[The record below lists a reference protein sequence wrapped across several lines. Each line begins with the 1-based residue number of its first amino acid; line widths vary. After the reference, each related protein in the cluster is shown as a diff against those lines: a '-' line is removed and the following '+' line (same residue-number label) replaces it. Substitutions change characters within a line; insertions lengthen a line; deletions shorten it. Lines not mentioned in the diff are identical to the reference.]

1 MWSLILYF
9 LFGIGQPSNPQ
20 PTPEQPTVQTADAPT
35 PGPGDNGGENGTV
48 RPPRK

>member
-9 LFGIGQPSNPQ
+9 LFGIGQPSNSQ
-20 PTPEQPTVQTADAPT
+20 SNLETAAVQSSEADQ
-35 PGPGDNGGENGTV
+35 PGDNGGDMGTV